1 MPSYEYEPSSVPSA
15 EPSQYSEI
23 ARTMTDNILF
33 DIFNDDNIAEIKLKS
48 QLEQW
53 RGGALV
59 CGSQGE
65 ITSDKSKDD
74 FFDYWNW
81 RLDSSG
87 NFGHQKKTVW
97 TRRALEGDDQLC
109 QRISFAL
116 SQIFAISP
124 SFLSYSSLSEF
135 HLEYYGAREELFCI
149 VNVNFSSDLCSPI
162 RLRQFHPE
170 LPRNL
175 QNRLEERSVQYHDGP
190 PAIARRLKIP

>member
-1 MPSYEYEPSSVPSA
+1 MEYEPSSAPSA
-15 EPSQYSEI
+15 EPSQYSQI

-33 DIFNDDNIAEIKLKS
+33 DIYNDYNIIEIKLNS
-48 QLEQW
+48 QLGQW

-65 ITSDKSKDD
+65 ITSDKTEDD

-124 SFLSYSSLSEF
+124 SFLGYSSLSEF
-135 HLEYYGAREELFCI
+135 HLEYYGGCEDLFSI
-149 VNVNFSSDLCSPI
+149 VTFNITSNLCSPI
-162 RLRQFHPE
+162 RLRQFHPK

-175 QNRLEERSVQYHDGP
+175 QNRFEERCIQYNDGP
-190 PAIARRLKIP
+190 PAIARRLEIL